1 MPKSTMRL
9 HSLLKRIGPVI
20 GVKQA
25 VNGMY
30 GLRAMKKTTHSVT
43 VHQLQR
49 TPLMLIIRTH
59 QDIIGINSITQ
70 VRAIPILTM
79 IQ

>member
-1 MPKSTMRL
+1 MPKSQMRL

-25 VNGMY
+25 VHGMY
-30 GLRAMKKTTHSVT
+30 GLQAMKATTHSVT

-49 TPLMLIIRTH
+49 TPLMLIIVKHRDTIRT
-59 QDIIGINSITQ
+59 SFITQ